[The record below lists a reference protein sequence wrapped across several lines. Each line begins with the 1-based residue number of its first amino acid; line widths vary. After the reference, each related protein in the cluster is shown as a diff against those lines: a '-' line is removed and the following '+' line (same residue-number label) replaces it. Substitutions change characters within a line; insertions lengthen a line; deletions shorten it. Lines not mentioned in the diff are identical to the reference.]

1 MPCLTTTAAEMAAAL
16 ERIAGPEVSALI
28 DWVEDPVVA
37 KIVLGW
43 PARVQANRAARLGLT
58 PDPDVDSII
67 NRYIAESKI
76 QLSRTGS
83 W

>member
-1 MPCLTTTAAEMAAAL
+1 MAAAL

-28 DWVEDPVVA
+28 DWAEDPVVA

-43 PARVQANRAARLGLT
+43 PARVQADRAVRLGLT

-67 NRYIAESKI
+67 NPYIAE
-76 QLSRTGS
+76 Q
-83 W
+83 

>member
-1 MPCLTTTAAEMAAAL
+1 M
-16 ERIAGPEVSALI
+16 
-28 DWVEDPVVA
+28 VA

-43 PARVQANRAARLGLT
+43 PARVQADRAARLGLT

>member
-1 MPCLTTTAAEMAAAL
+1 
-16 ERIAGPEVSALI
+16 
-28 DWVEDPVVA
+28 
-37 KIVLGW
+37 
-43 PARVQANRAARLGLT
+43 VQADRAARLGLT

-76 QLSRTGS
+76 QLSRTDS